1 MRTKVVGIFHII
13 SLFFLVIGVMLT
25 ISAVRQEQNL
35 RQEAAKLKKQREQQN
50 TIKEKHV
57 PGELIVKLKP
67 QAAISAASA
76 KAAEDRM
83 IKQHKAHVLD
93 RIDKLGV
100 RKIYVPQGKEQE
112 IMAALSKDPG
122 VEYVEQNAYVFGG
135 SIPNDPEFKR
145 QWALHNTGQ
154 TGGEEDADIDAPE
167 AWDVSKGS
175 SDVVVAVLDTGIDP
189 NHPDIP
195 SSKIIKKE
203 NFSTELNTDDNNG
216 HGTHIAGI
224 IAAETNNG
232 KGVAGI
238 CQKCKLLIG
247 KVLDK
252 DEAGDAA
259 TIAKAIEWAVDNG
272 ANVINLS
279 LATKVD
285 VQALRDAIDA
295 AINKNVVVVA
305 IAGNCGDGNFS
316 QNHCD
321 EKNQILYPGAYD
333 EVISVAATDA
343 NDKKASFSNSGER
356 IDVAAPGASI
366 FSTWLTSKGGYNLA
380 QGTSMAAPM
389 VAGIAGLILSENKDM
404 STKEVI
410 YKIQNSADKI
420 DGTGEFW
427 KYGRVNAAN
436 ALGAKSSD
444 CPPELTDEDCQ
455 PEKEEP
461 NPTDKIPQSE
471 RPQTTP
477 GDDGNVPQNPP
488 PGTGQPPATPTLFVC
503 LGLPNCGQTG
513 TPTIG
518 TPSLTPGDG
527 DVPPGT
533 PTPDWLTL
541 LQERLAE
548 MRQRLQEAGE
558 ELRQRMEEVR
568 NRLLQIGE
576 QVRERTQNPNVPNR
590 PVITPRTTTRTP

>member
-1 MRTKVVGIFHII
+1 MRTKLFHII
-13 SLFFLVIGVMLT
+13 SLFFLVTGVMLT
-25 ISAVRQEQNL
+25 ISAVRQEHNL
-35 RQEAAKLKKQREQQN
+35 RQEAAKLKNQREQQN

-67 QAAISAASA
+67 QAAISAAST
-76 KAAEDRM
+76 KATEDRM
-83 IKQHKAHVLD
+83 IKQHKAYVLD

-112 IMAALSKDPG
+112 IMAALSKDPA

-154 TGGEEDADIDAPE
+154 TGGKEDADIDAPE
-167 AWDVSKGS
+167 AWDETIGS
-175 SDVVVAVLDTGIDP
+175 SGVVVAVLDTGIDP
-189 NHPDIP
+189 NHPDLP
-195 SSKIIKKE
+195 SSKIVKKE
-203 NFSTELNTDDNNG
+203 NFSTEINTDDNNG

-224 IAAETNNG
+224 IAAETNNS

-252 DEAGDAA
+252 DEVGDAA

-285 VQALRDAIDA
+285 VQALRDAIDD

-380 QGTSMAAPM
+380 QGTSMATPM
-389 VAGIAGLILSENKDM
+389 VAGIAGLILSENRGM
-404 STKEVI
+404 SAKEVI

-427 KYGRVNAAN
+427 KYGRVNAA
-436 ALGAKSSD
+436 KSVGTKSD
-444 CPPELTDEDCQ
+444 ENTDNS
-455 PEKEEP
+455 EP
-461 NPTDKIPQSE
+461 NPTGADQNENKPTGTKQNE
-471 RPQTTP
+471 EKPETTP
-477 GDDGNVPQNPP
+477 GDDGKNPTAT
-488 PGTGQPPATPTLFVC
+488 PGSGQPPATPTFVC

-518 TPSLTPGDG
+518 VPPLTPGG
-527 DVPPGT
+527 SGTPPGT

-548 MRQRLQEAGE
+548 MRRRLQEAAE

-568 NRLLQIGE
+568 NRLLQVGE
-576 QVRERTQNPNVPNR
+576 QIRERTQNPNIAN
-590 PVITPRTTTRTP
+590 